1 MQPGWLRGTWEVD
14 SWGVLEGYARWLMA
28 LRLDSA
34 LAACACLAHL
44 PVAHQFGVAAA
55 TNSEGRR
62 CQVFMLNKLPCLPAC
77 LPARPPVPQR
87 RTCWYNVDASYQSCG
102 VWRWYLQGGLQEDPY
117 VSLRE
122 WALLPSI
129 AAAGGTAL
137 LPGLASVACQTAG
150 GIELSRE
157 GEHRKNTE
165 SNRAP

>member
-1 MQPGWLRGTWEVD
+1 VQRASQLNKPLALLHAAALPQFAVDACWHAPPGQCLR
-14 SWGVLEGYARWLMA
+14 
-28 LRLDSA
+28 
-34 LAACACLAHL
+34 ACLRA
-44 PVAHQFGVAAA
+44 
-55 TNSEGRR
+55 
-62 CQVFMLNKLPCLPAC
+62 CLPAC